1 MNETVKKRYQ
11 ELKIQNYNSL
21 IERQWKSNALLQE
34 CLEVLGNNK
43 KILSI
48 EQQQQILDKFNV
60 ELPRLIDNR
69 KKSVQSIQELSSR
82 WMNRLVYIIWDEERL
97 PIIQTDFE
105 SVTNYIDDIV
115 AVAFETWIAVNSMDQ
130 FIQFDARNRI
140 TEFSLKGND

>member
-11 ELKIQNYNSL
+11 ELKIHNYNSL
-21 IERQWKSNALLQE
+21 IESQWKSNALLQE

-82 WMNRLVYIIWDEERL
+82 WMNRLVYIIWDEEGL